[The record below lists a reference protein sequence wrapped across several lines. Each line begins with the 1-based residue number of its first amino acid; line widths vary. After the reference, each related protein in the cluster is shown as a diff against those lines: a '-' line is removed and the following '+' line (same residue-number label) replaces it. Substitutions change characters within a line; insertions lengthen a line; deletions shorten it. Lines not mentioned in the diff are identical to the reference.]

1 MNIPYVFKK
10 CTKCGE
16 WLVASE
22 VDFRKK
28 KGGKYRLTSQCKK
41 CEAEYNK
48 QRYENNKDKILKQNK
63 QWYEVNKD
71 KILEYH
77 KQYNKQY
84 REDNKDNIAEQRKQY
99 YKDNKGKIAKLNKQ
113 YRDTPHGQ
121 VATFNSH
128 CKRRIREQNQG
139 SGIIKEQWLE
149 CMKFF
154 GFRCAYSGQ
163 VLSKDTRSLDHIK
176 PLNQG
181 GEHEIWNLI
190 PMYKPYNSSKKDKE
204 LLEWYKEQPFYSEE
218 RLQKIYEW
226 QEYAFNKWGRNE

>member
-28 KGGKYRLTSQCKK
+28 KGGKYGLASQCKK

-84 REDNKDNIAEQRKQY
+84 YEDNKDTIKAKQR
-99 YKDNKGKIAKLNKQ
+99 A
-113 YRDTPHGQ
+113 YREAHREEI
-121 VATFNSH
+121 NRK
-128 CKRRIREQNQG
+128 KREAYHRKK
-139 SGIIKEQWLE
+139 KE
-149 CMKFF
+149 
-154 GFRCAYSGQ
+154 
-163 VLSKDTRSLDHIK
+163 RS
-176 PLNQG
+176 
-181 GEHEIWNLI
+181 EA
-190 PMYKPYNSSKKDKE
+190 SVS
-204 LLEWYKEQPFYSEE
+204 
-218 RLQKIYEW
+218 
-226 QEYAFNKWGRNE
+226 